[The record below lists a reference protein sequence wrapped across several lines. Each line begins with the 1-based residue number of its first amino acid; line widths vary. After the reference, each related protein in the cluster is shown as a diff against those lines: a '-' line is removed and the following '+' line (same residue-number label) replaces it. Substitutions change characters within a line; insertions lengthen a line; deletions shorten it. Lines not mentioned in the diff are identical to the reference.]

1 MQILNL
7 FLILLVVQSGHFF
20 EHIWEFSAPIALNF
34 ETNSKING
42 LINRNLKLYAYFIH
56 SLRRK
61 DHKGIESIVIAFGTV
76 YGMSVIQWQFQI

>member
-20 EHIWEFSAPIALNF
+20 EHIWEFSAPIALNL

-56 SLRRK
+56 SLCRK
-61 DHKGIESIVIAFGTV
+61 DHKGIESIEFGTV

>member
-1 MQILNL
+1 MVISLKQIR
-7 FLILLVVQSGHFF
+7 
-20 EHIWEFSAPIALNF
+20 EFSAPIALNL

-61 DHKGIESIVIAFGTV
+61 DHKGIESIELSHLGQS
-76 YGMSVIQWQFQI
+76 MECQ